1 MSASLRLYGDETVK
15 FTYEGERYCVHV
27 RYDECPDDPR
37 SWDTP
42 LSTMACFH
50 RRYRLGD
57 DIKTSDPEEFWRD
70 LVSEH
75 MMAVDLVDAV
85 RNDEVDGIRIEPIKD
100 DPERVNLMTRWNFR
114 GDERWGCDVIDN
126 DPYDLSSEI
135 LSNLTI
141 YNCQQLLEPY
151 LEWLPLWLYDH
162 SGITM
167 SCGARTYPYNDAWDS
182 GCVGWIVAM
191 KDKIMQETTEILR
204 GEDGKPIL
212 VEYKHEGGPST
223 YGVMSRPLTDETW
236 RKRAIEVM
244 EGEVEVY
251 DQYLRGEVYG
261 YTLLKEEDGE
271 WVEQDSCWGFY
282 GDDVMENGISDN
294 VPGLSAAVESDQ
306 YETGKAERHVS
317 VSYSF

>member
-1 MSASLRLYGDETVK
+1 MSTSLRLYGDETVK

-27 RYDECPDDPR
+27 RNDECPENPR

-42 LSTMACFH
+42 ISTMACFH
-50 RRYRLGD
+50 RCYRLGD

-85 RNDEVDGIRIEPIKD
+85 RNDEVDSIRIEPIKD
-100 DPERVNLMTRWNFR
+100 DPEHVNLMTRWSFR

-167 SCGARTYPYNDAWDS
+167 SCGARNYPYNDAWDS
-182 GCVGWIVAM
+182 GCVGWIIMAKETALKERIGCCDESNWREKAIAYMESEVA
-191 KDKIMQETTEILR
+191 L
-204 GEDGKPIL
+204 
-212 VEYKHEGGPST
+212 
-223 YGVMSRPLTDETW
+223 
-236 RKRAIEVM
+236 
-244 EGEVEVY
+244 Y
-251 DQYLRGEVYG
+251 DQYLTGDVYG

-282 GDDVMENGISDN
+282 GDDVMANGISDN
-294 VPGLSAAVESDQ
+294 VPGLAAAVESNQ
-306 YETGKAERHVS
+306 YETGKATRHVA

>member
-27 RYDECPDDPR
+27 RNDEFPENPR

-42 LSTMACFH
+42 ISTMACFH

-100 DPERVNLMTRWNFR
+100 DPERVNLMTHWSFR

-167 SCGARTYPYNDAWDS
+167 SCGARSYPYNDEWDS
-182 GCVGWIVAM
+182 GCVGWIIMTKETALKERIGCCDESNWREKAIADMKAEVA
-191 KDKIMQETTEILR
+191 L
-204 GEDGKPIL
+204 
-212 VEYKHEGGPST
+212 
-223 YGVMSRPLTDETW
+223 
-236 RKRAIEVM
+236 
-244 EGEVEVY
+244 Y
-251 DQYLRGEVYG
+251 DQYLTGDVYG
-261 YTLLKEEDGE
+261 FTLYREEDGE
-271 WVEQDSCWGFY
+271 WAEQDSCWGFY

>member
-15 FTYEGERYCVHV
+15 FTYKGEHYCVHV
-27 RYDECPDDPR
+27 HDDEYPENPR

-42 LSTMACFH
+42 ISTMACFH

-57 DIKTSDPEEFWRD
+57 DIGTSDPEEFWRD

-100 DPERVNLMTRWNFR
+100 DPEHVNLMTRWSLR
-114 GDERWGCDVIDN
+114 GDERWECDAIDN
-126 DPYDLSSEI
+126 DPYDLSSAI

-182 GCVGWIVAM
+182 GCVGWIIMTKETALKERIGCCDESNWREKAIADMEAEVA
-191 KDKIMQETTEILR
+191 L
-204 GEDGKPIL
+204 
-212 VEYKHEGGPST
+212 
-223 YGVMSRPLTDETW
+223 
-236 RKRAIEVM
+236 
-244 EGEVEVY
+244 Y
-251 DQYLRGEVYG
+251 DQYLTGEVYG
-261 YTLLKEEDGE
+261 FTLYREEDGE
-271 WVEQDSCWGFY
+271 WAERDSCWGFY
-282 GDDVMENGISDN
+282 GDDVMENGIADN
-294 VPGLSAAVESDQ
+294 VPGLAAAVESNQ